1 MSKYLLKSAA
11 TIVLGLAATACS
23 HDFDFVV
30 QEEQKALDNAQA
42 TLGFY
47 IPEDQDWKMSSEAN
61 VDLVIP
67 GDANESYTV
76 MVFSNN
82 PLEDG
87 IGYYLTKETL
97 KGGQKLSADISY
109 PAHLQSLVIGIT
121 DSNDMTTYKSA
132 SVVNGKLTTLT
143 DIGTAARTRA
153 IAVDYTLAEQ
163 NPSHASAPA
172 QPAATVFFAEP
183 SAPTVSF
190 TIPQGTKE
198 AVKANWKDNQT
209 LYMNASTTQD
219 LENPN
224 NQVGMTLYIDGT
236 VTFPY
241 GLSADENNP
250 TKIIVTENSN
260 LTLTTI
266 NNNLS
271 IYLAQNA
278 IVNLP
283 NNASLNGGNNGAAML
298 YLSTNSTV
306 NADENLTLISKYVV
320 YNNGGTFNVKTLN
333 VDAAKL
339 YNKGTLTV
347 RNGGKIN
354 IFNGG
359 GNVVNDGTIT
369 APTFDIRAATNFLN
383 NGTVTITGTTT
394 IDNMNVVWKNAG
406 TYTTEYFHIENT
418 RDVFN
423 NCKLT
428 VNETFSFVKN
438 SAMVLDGN
446 NSVKCKNMSWGP
458 DVDFYMSNYSLLQ
471 VDETLTSTSANQ
483 GYGLHGVGT
492 EYSILKANK
501 ITYSGGGD
509 QSRMNY
515 YGKLYIDTEDH
526 FDQGFKDQKKTDSS
540 QPYYYYS
547 TKNKTVMFRFLK
559 DECPIKSTIDPGKC
573 YHGYTPPGP
582 PTPPVEP
589 AVWSY
594 AFEDNRA
601 RCDFDMND
609 VVLRVNVNKDDDT
622 KFDVTLVAA
631 GCEYDNYV
639 YLGNQLITWANGS
652 EVHDALGAAKGQ
664 MINTGRGVSKTP
676 VTVTIP
682 RNGNDPADADFRIW
696 PYKKDGE
703 FGNTADQKETTPI
716 TITQLDGS
724 GKAPLGIIVPNK
736 WAWPTERTII
746 TEAYSQFV
754 KWATN
759 AVHVEATDWYDHPT
773 TGKVVSQ

>member
-1 MSKYLLKSAA
+1 
-11 TIVLGLAATACS
+11 
-23 HDFDFVV
+23 
-30 QEEQKALDNAQA
+30 
-42 TLGFY
+42 
-47 IPEDQDWKMSSEAN
+47 
-61 VDLVIP
+61 
-67 GDANESYTV
+67 
-76 MVFSNN
+76 
-82 PLEDG
+82 
-87 IGYYLTKETL
+87 
-97 KGGQKLSADISY
+97 
-109 PAHLQSLVIGIT
+109 
-121 DSNDMTTYKSA
+121 
-132 SVVNGKLTTLT
+132 
-143 DIGTAARTRA
+143 
-153 IAVDYTLAEQ
+153 
-163 NPSHASAPA
+163 
-172 QPAATVFFAEP
+172 
-183 SAPTVSF
+183 
-190 TIPQGTKE
+190 
-198 AVKANWKDNQT
+198 
-209 LYMNASTTQD
+209 
-219 LENPN
+219 
-224 NQVGMTLYIDGT
+224 
-236 VTFPY
+236 
-241 GLSADENNP
+241 
-250 TKIIVTENSN
+250 
-260 LTLTTI
+260 
-266 NNNLS
+266 
-271 IYLAQNA
+271 
-278 IVNLP
+278 
-283 NNASLNGGNNGAAML
+283 
-298 YLSTNSTV
+298 
-306 NADENLTLISKYVV
+306 
-320 YNNGGTFNVKTLN
+320 
-333 VDAAKL
+333 
-339 YNKGTLTV
+339 
-347 RNGGKIN
+347 
-354 IFNGG
+354 
-359 GNVVNDGTIT
+359 
-369 APTFDIRAATNFLN
+369 
-383 NGTVTITGTTT
+383 
-394 IDNMNVVWKNAG
+394 
-406 TYTTEYFHIENT
+406 
-418 RDVFN
+418 
-423 NCKLT
+423 
-428 VNETFSFVKN
+428 
-438 SAMVLDGN
+438 
-446 NSVKCKNMSWGP
+446 
-458 DVDFYMSNYSLLQ
+458 LLQ

-501 ITYSGGGD
+501 ITYSGDGD

-759 AVHVEATDWYDHPT
+759 AVHVEATDWYNHPT
-773 TGKVVSQ
+773 TGKVVNP